1 MHQKGLATVEFR
13 SANYTPSE
21 WAKYNK
27 EKCDVALTDRKLS
40 KEISQQSRD
49 LIQTTGAIT
58 DRLQC
63 DSTKLLKERVHDILF
78 WKTELEREIR
88 DTINETDL
96 LFNEKRRL
104 ENALLESEIPFLI
117 CTENLNT
124 RDQRSGID
132 KVADDVDKEIIR
144 EHACDPE
151 MWAKAAHEVIV
162 QGERER
168 KASAELRTLINN
180 LLTETSRDLRY
191 HHDLVCRAFER
202 NIDQMIAAKIEF
214 GNQLKKTVDEIV
226 EQEKNI
232 ERLKEAVRAKDDPLK
247 LVQTRLHLRGFRPNL
262 DLCNDQAMGCLINE
276 VELLTQSLDQ
286 LLHQLTLAEN
296 KLKDLQDM
304 QVSLEKELDLKR
316 ETIYLEKFR
325 CLPRRSAYP
334 SALRL
339 QGYP

>member
-1 MHQKGLATVEFR
+1 
-13 SANYTPSE
+13 
-21 WAKYNK
+21 
-27 EKCDVALTDRKLS
+27 
-40 KEISQQSRD
+40 
-49 LIQTTGAIT
+49 
-58 DRLQC
+58 
-63 DSTKLLKERVHDILF
+63 
-78 WKTELEREIR
+78 
-88 DTINETDL
+88 
-96 LFNEKRRL
+96 
-104 ENALLESEIPFLI
+104 
-117 CTENLNT
+117 
-124 RDQRSGID
+124 
-132 KVADDVDKEIIR
+132 
-144 EHACDPE
+144 

-214 GNQLKKTVDEIV
+214 GNQLKKHWADVEKRFDFSLCTNTFSLTVPTSDPHMQTVDEIV